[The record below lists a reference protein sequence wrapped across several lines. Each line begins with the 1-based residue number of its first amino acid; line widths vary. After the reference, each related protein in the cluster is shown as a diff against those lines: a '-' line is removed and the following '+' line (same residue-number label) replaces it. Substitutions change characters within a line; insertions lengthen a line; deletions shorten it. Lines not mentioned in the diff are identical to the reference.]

1 MSENLDLVRSIYAA
15 CERGDFSSGE
25 WAHPEIEH
33 VDADGPLGG
42 GTGGFDRL
50 GTASESSL
58 ALGRSSASR
67 RMGSGS
73 SMQNVYS
80 RSTTAA
86 GEARQAG
93 WSSGRCARREPVC
106 STSAMARSRGSSVV
120 RPRTRSRRP
129 RPCSGDRLVVMA
141 STQRRPMPSDEGDT
155 QSMYLYSETVT
166 VSMHV

>member
-58 ALGRSSASR
+58 VLGRSYASR

-106 STSAMARSRGSSVV
+106 STSAMARSRGSSGTANALSPTSASLG
-120 RPRTRSRRP
+120 RPTSCDGVDAAQAYAFRR
-129 RPCSGDRLVVMA
+129 R
-141 STQRRPMPSDEGDT
+141 
-155 QSMYLYSETVT
+155 
-166 VSMHV
+166 